1 MADAEDRPQAQL
13 IQTEITQKN
22 TWNWDYAKKKKKKYP
37 KKSASRQKILLKQN
51 NSFVMT

>member
-22 TWNWDYAKKKKKKYP
+22 TWNWDYAKKKKKYP